1 MVAPTLYKNKTIGKR
16 GTKMQRGTKTQKR
29 IISMALVLV
38 FAFAALLTGCGDKA
52 GSSETTTAGTTAGGT
67 TAGETTA
74 AETKADNKEF
84 KVGFIYVG
92 PVNDGGWTQSHDNG
106 RKYLEEQLGVTTFYK
121 EIVPEGAESK
131 KSIMELVDQGCKVI
145 FTTSFGYMDP
155 TAEVAKENP
164 DVKFLHCSGYLTADN
179 MGNYFGRMYE
189 SRYLSG
195 IIAGMKTKAN
205 IIGYVAAMPI
215 PEVFNGI
222 NAFTL
227 GVQSVNPDAKVIV
240 RWSNTWIDVTKE
252 KEAAEALLSESCD
265 VLTLHNDSTA
275 VQIAA
280 QEKGAFVIGY
290 DLDIPDAAPKA
301 YMTAPIWNWGPYY
314 VDQVQKAIDGTWKS
328 EAYAGGLSDGMVD
341 LAPLTALA
349 PEGAQA
355 KIDEVEKKILD
366 GSFKVF
372 TGPIKD
378 QSGAERVKA
387 GEVLSEEYIAGE
399 MDWFVQGVEGTVT
412 VE

>member
-1 MVAPTLYKNKTIGKR
+1 MKR
-16 GTKMQRGTKTQKR
+16 R
-29 IISMALVLV
+29 IISMALALV
-38 FAFAALLTGCGDKA
+38 FAFTLMLAGCSKTVDP
-52 GSSETTTAGTTAGGT
+52 
-67 TAGETTA
+67 
-74 AETKADNKEF
+74 KEF

-92 PVNDGGWTQSHDNG
+92 PVKDGGWTQAHDNG
-106 RKYLEEQLGVTTFYK
+106 RLYLEEKLGVKTLYK

-131 KSIMELVDQGCKVI
+131 KSIMELVDAGCKVI

-155 TAEVAKENP
+155 TAEIAKENP

-189 SRYLSG
+189 ARYLSG
-195 IIAGMKTKAN
+195 IVAGMKTKVN
-205 IIGYVAAMPI
+205 KIGYVAAMPI

-240 RWSNTWIDVTKE
+240 RWSNTWIDAAKE
-252 KEAAEALLSESCD
+252 KETAVALLDEGCD

-275 VQIAA
+275 VLIAA
-280 QEKGAFVIGY
+280 QDRGAFAIGY
-290 DLDIPDAAPKA
+290 DLDQRDDAPKA

-314 VDQVQKAIDGTWKS
+314 VDQVKKAMDGTWKA

-341 LAPLTALA
+341 LAPLTAIA

-372 TGPIKD
+372 TGPLKD
-378 QSGAERVKA
+378 QSGAEVVKA
-387 GEVLSEEYIAGE
+387 GVVVSEADIAGT
-399 MDWFVQGVEGTVT
+399 MKWFVQGVEGTVPKD
-412 VE
+412 